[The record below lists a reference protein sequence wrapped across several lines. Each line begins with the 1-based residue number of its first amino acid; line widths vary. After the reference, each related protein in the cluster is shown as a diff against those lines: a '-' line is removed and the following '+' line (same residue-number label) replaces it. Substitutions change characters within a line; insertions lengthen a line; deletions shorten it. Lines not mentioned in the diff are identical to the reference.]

1 MVLFTYD
8 MLHITPPMTVPD
20 VLRNTPNLTDP
31 MCDDYVKVDA
41 GTLQHKLFPN
51 IWALG
56 DCAALPTSKTAAAIS
71 SQAAV
76 LCTNLRSFING
87 GKADLAQY
95 DGYTACPLVTGY
107 NRGILAEFDYTKQ
120 PLETLP
126 LDQSKER
133 YIHYFLKAH
142 VMPALYWDWLIK

>member
-1 MVLFTYD
+1 

-20 VLRNTPNLTDP
+20 VLRNTPKLTDP
-31 MCDDYVKVDA
+31 MSENYVNVDA

-56 DCAALPTSKTAAAIS
+56 DCAALPTSKTAAAVS
-71 SQAAV
+71 
-76 LCTNLRSFING
+76 
-87 GKADLAQY
+87 LANCKRRGLSHDEY

-107 NRGILAEFDYTKQ
+107 NRGILAEFDYSKQ

-126 LDQSKER
+126 FDQSKER

-142 VMPALYWDWLIK
+142 VMPAIYWDWLIK